1 MNTPTEIEVGVDPS
15 LKDYYKKVRDE
26 MRQMEEDIKKAEQ
39 AIAILKKMEMAGKLP
54 PEKQEMMAKSIRT
67 KIHFSNRIEELKGEL
82 IQIEL
87 RLQQEANGKVR
98 AYDFIYPGTRVTI
111 GTSSLYVKENLR
123 YCTLYRDGV
132 DIRVGSIDR

>member
-1 MNTPTEIEVGVDPS
+1 
-15 LKDYYKKVRDE
+15 
-26 MRQMEEDIKKAEQ
+26 MEEDIKKAEQ

-54 PEKQEMMAKSIRT
+54 PEKQGDDGKSIRT

-98 AYDFIYPGTRVTI
+98 AYDFIV
-111 GTSSLYVKENLR
+111 S
-123 YCTLYRDGV
+123 
-132 DIRVGSIDR
+132 